1 MDDWDKL
8 KAELLDDPAT
18 AAAYDARRPAYEL
31 ASKLVEMRTRLG
43 LSQRQLAS
51 KAGMTQPEI
60 ARLES
65 AAIQP
70 TWETLSRVL
79 GAVGAEVAIKV
90 RDERG
95 KLVRVSI
102 ASTERP
108 RRRTVRRE
116 RVAPTVSARAQDA
129 T

>member
-8 KAELLDDPAT
+8 KSELLDDPAT
-18 AAAYDARRPAYEL
+18 AAAYEARRPAYEL

-51 KAGMTQPEI
+51 RAGMTQPEI

-79 GAVGAEVAIKV
+79 GAVGAEVDIKV
-90 RDERG
+90 RDEHG
-95 KLVRVSI
+95 KVVRVSVRT
-102 ASTERP
+102 AGPARS
-108 RRRTVRRE
+108 RRARVVPPLLATV
-116 RVAPTVSARAQDA
+116 QDA
-129 T
+129 S